1 MTKLFDQFGR
11 EIELGQ
17 TRRPE
22 TREIAVAQ
30 LRDRWSTYPSKGLT
44 PARLAEILTQADGGD
59 VMRQAELME
68 EMEEKDAHLGS
79 QFAIRKQAV
88 TGLDFEIL
96 PHADD
101 PRGEE
106 VAEFCRQS
114 IESLPNWAENL
125 LDMLDALAKGYSLHE
140 ILWDQSSGQ
149 AMPRDLKWI
158 HPKKLTFWD
167 SLTPRVLTEEEPAHG
182 VDLQPFKWIYHRHK
196 ARSGYDTRAG
206 IMRTCTWMYLFKNY
220 TLKDWV
226 SFSETYGQP
235 LRLGKYSP
243 SANEADKEALLQAVR
258 SIGVEA
264 AGIISRN
271 TEIEFIEA
279 QRTGSLNIYEALAGF
294 CDAQM
299 SKAILGQTLTSE
311 AGGSKGQ
318 GSYGLGKV
326 HNEVRLD
333 LVKADASALA
343 KTITQL
349 LLRPIVLF
357 NFGVDAPV
365 PQFRFQVQEPE
376 DLKALAEVYGSFI
389 DRGFDVSQEHV
400 SERFGIPMRQEKETP
415 LKAKAVPPP
424 LKGAPPPAPPP
435 AQGEQPP
442 TPEGLKPPEGEQPP
456 TPEGLKLVLKGAV
469 PDVGQADPRADPTGA
484 PVVALL
490 TQRVAMAAGHASWVN
505 SLEAL
510 LGQCSSL
517 EEFRDRLLD
526 AFAGMNPADV
536 AEAMQQALT
545 VAELAGRFDGAEG

>member
-1 MTKLFDQFGR
+1 MITLFDQFGR
-11 EIELGQ
+11 PIESGL
-17 TRRPE
+17 TRKPE

-44 PARLAEILTQADGGD
+44 PARLAEILQAADGGD
-59 VMRQAELME
+59 VLRQAELFE

-79 QFAIRKQAV
+79 QFALRKQAV

-96 PHADD
+96 ANEDD
-101 PRGEE
+101 PQGDK
-106 VAEFCRQS
+106 VADFCRQC
-114 IESLPNWAENL
+114 IETLPNWDENL

-149 AMPRDLKWI
+149 AMPRDLKWV
-158 HPKKLTFWD
+158 HPKRLTFWD
-167 SLTPRVLTEEEPAHG
+167 SLTPRVLTEEEPTHG
-182 VDLQPFKWIYHRHK
+182 VDLQPFKWVYHRHK

-220 TLKDWV
+220 TIKDWV

-235 LRLGKYSP
+235 LRIGKYSP
-243 SANEADKEALLQAVR
+243 SATKEDKEALLQAVR

-279 QRTGSLNIYEALAGF
+279 QRTGSLNIYEALANF
-294 CDAQM
+294 CDAQV
-299 SKAILGQTLTSE
+299 SKAVLGQTLTSE

-349 LLRPIVLF
+349 LLKPIVGF
-357 NFGVDAPV
+357 NFGWDAPM
-365 PQFRFQVQEPE
+365 PQFHFQVQEPE
-376 DLKALAEVYGSFI
+376 DLKALADVYGVFI
-389 DRGFDVSQEHV
+389 DRGHQVAQEHIA
-400 SERFGIPMRQEKETP
+400 ERFGIPMAQDGQTP
-415 LKAKAVPPP
+415 LTAKAVPTPD
-424 LKGAPPPAPPP
+424 KGK
-435 AQGEQPP
+435 QQPP
-442 TPEGLKPPEGEQPP
+442 DKGKQLIPSKGKQQTG
-456 TPEGLKLVLKGAV
+456 PEGLKLVLKAAAPGAL
-469 PDVGQADPRADPTGA
+469 PADPLADLTGA

-490 TQRVAMAAGHASWVN
+490 TQRVALAAGNATWVN

-510 LGQCSSL
+510 LAQCDSL

-526 AFAGMNPADV
+526 AFAGMNPADI
-536 AEAMQQALT
+536 AEGLQQALA
-545 VAELAGRFDGAEG
+545 VAELSGRFDAMNAGAQG

>member
-1 MTKLFDQFGR
+1 MTTLFDQFGR
-11 EIELGQ
+11 PIESVL

-22 TREIAVAQ
+22 KREIAVAQ

-44 PARLAEILTQADGGD
+44 PARLAEILQAADGGD
-59 VMRQAELME
+59 VLRQAELFE

-79 QFAIRKQAV
+79 QFALRKQAV
-88 TGLDFEIL
+88 TGLDFEVL
-96 PHADD
+96 PQEDD
-101 PRGEE
+101 PRGED
-106 VAEFCRQS
+106 VAAFCRQC
-114 IESLPNWAENL
+114 IEALPNWDENL

-158 HPKKLTFWD
+158 HPKRLTFWD
-167 SLTPRVLTEEEPAHG
+167 SLTPRVLTEEEPTHG
-182 VDLQPFKWIYHRHK
+182 VDLQPFKWVYHRHK

-220 TLKDWV
+220 TIKDWV

-235 LRLGKYSP
+235 LRIGKYSP
-243 SANEADKEALLQAVR
+243 SASEPDKEALLQAVR

-279 QRTGSLNIYEALAGF
+279 VRTGSLNVYESLANF
-294 CDAQM
+294 CDAQV
-299 SKAILGQTLTSE
+299 SKAVLGQTLTSE

-318 GSYGLGKV
+318 GSMALGKV

-349 LLRPIVLF
+349 LLKPIVGF
-357 NFGVDAPV
+357 NFGWDAPV

-376 DLKALAEVYGSFI
+376 DQKALAEVYGVFI
-389 DRGFDVSQEHV
+389 DRGFNVAQEHIA
-400 SERFGIPMRQEKETP
+400 ERFGIPMAQDGQTP
-415 LKAKAVPPP
+415 LTAKAKPTEPPP
-424 LKGAPPPAPPP
+424 TQGGQPPAP
-435 AQGEQPP
+435 E
-442 TPEGLKPPEGEQPP
+442 K
-456 TPEGLKLVLKGAV
+456 LKLVLKGSL
-469 PDVGQADPRADPTGA
+469 PELGQADPLADPTGA
-484 PVVALL
+484 PVVAKL
-490 TQRVAMAAGHASWVN
+490 TQRVALAAGHASWVN

-510 LGQCSSL
+510 LAQCESL
-517 EEFRDRLLD
+517 EEFRDQLLE

-536 AEAMQQALT
+536 AEGMQQALAL
-545 VAELAGRFDGAEG
+545 AELSGRFDANAGGEA

>member
-1 MTKLFDQFGR
+1 MTTFFDQFGR
-11 EIELGQ
+11 PIESSM
-17 TRRPE
+17 TKRPE

-44 PARLAEILTQADGGD
+44 PARLAEILQAADGGD
-59 VMRQAELME
+59 VLRQAELFE

-79 QFAIRKQAV
+79 QFALRKQAV
-88 TGLDFEIL
+88 TGLEFEIM
-96 PHADD
+96 PQEDD
-101 PRGEE
+101 PKGED
-106 VAEFCRQS
+106 VAAFCRQC
-114 IESLPNWAENL
+114 IEALPNWDENL

-158 HPKKLTFWD
+158 HPKRLTFWD
-167 SLTPRVLTEEEPAHG
+167 SLTPRVLTEEEPTHG

-220 TLKDWV
+220 TIKDWV

-235 LRLGKYSP
+235 LRIGKYSP
-243 SANEADKEALLQAVR
+243 SATKEDKEALLQAVR

-279 QRTGSLNIYEALAGF
+279 VRTGSLNVYEALANF
-294 CDAQM
+294 CDAQV
-299 SKAILGQTLTSE
+299 SKAVLGQTLTSE

-318 GSYGLGKV
+318 GSMALGKV

-349 LLRPIVLF
+349 LLKPLVGF
-357 NFGVDAPV
+357 NFGWDAPV

-376 DLKALAEVYGSFI
+376 DMKALAEMYGVFI
-389 DRGFDVSQEHV
+389 DRGHQVAQEHIA
-400 SERFGIPMRQEKETP
+400 ERFGIPIAQDGQTP
-415 LKAKAVPPP
+415 LKAKA
-424 LKGAPPPAPPP
+424 KQTEPPP
-435 AQGEQPP
+435 AQG
-442 TPEGLKPPEGEQPP
+442 GKPPAQEK
-456 TPEGLKLVLKGAV
+456 LKLVLKGAV
-469 PDVGQADPRADPTGA
+469 PEPGQADPRVDLTGA
-484 PVVALL
+484 PVVAKL
-490 TQRVAMAAGHASWVN
+490 TERVVLAAGHATWVN
-505 SLEAL
+505 SLDAL
-510 LGQCSSL
+510 LGQCGSL

-536 AEAMQQALT
+536 AEGMQQALA
-545 VAELAGRFDGAEG
+545 VAELSGRFDVQEG